1 MYVNKLF
8 EGSTGRTLLLFQ
20 ETKRVKGKNRTRTV
34 ERIGYLDELEKIYDD
49 PIAHFK
55 EEAKR
60 RSVRQKLTIEA
71 FLDEHHRFD
80 TPYMK
85 GNPESR
91 QVKALGLSLG
101 MLPLSQIYHE
111 LEIGYFWDNRRRY
124 TKAKYNH
131 NTIFQALVFG
141 RILFPGSKLSTW
153 RSRQRLLSNMDF
165 TDDDVYRSLPF
176 FASHKTALQ
185 KHLHQKVSKLYGR
198 DTSLLY
204 YDVTNYYWETD
215 NEDERRKRGV
225 SKEHRPEPIIQM
237 GLLMDSNDLPISY
250 GLFSGNTNDSLTLS
264 PMMGEVDETLKIQGV
279 IYIADGGVISGDN
292 RVEIL
297 VNKGGYIFSNP
308 ISKTDSDTKAYIL
321 NEKGYVHLKEGEA
334 SFKYKERVIPT
345 TVKVTNWATGKKK
358 SVTINERQIV
368 FWGEKYQERAR
379 RDRQTAI
386 EKALK
391 YGSSE
396 NRHGG
401 NKYFKNTVVNK
412 ADGQIIEEKSYIR
425 ELDEALLESDE
436 ELDGYYLI
444 CTNVIGTESDD
455 KPFSKPHR
463 FLPDNLF
470 QLNRPVTSLDIIDM
484 YRGLWRIEES
494 FRITKSFLK
503 TRPIFVRQEESI
515 EAHFLS
521 CFVSLL
527 ILRILELKTGR
538 SIELGKMIEDLR
550 NLQVVEETD
559 DVYLLIEPTNII
571 KAIGDAM
578 DLDLVKVRYT
588 AQELKKLVAKTRR

>member
-1 MYVNKLF
+1 MFRFVIHFFAGDFICTSTSAREAQHRANIYFFFRSQAELQKPN
-8 EGSTGRTLLLFQ
+8 GSL
-20 ETKRVKGKNRTRTV
+20 KGLAIWMNWRRSA
-34 ERIGYLDELEKIYDD
+34 ID

-279 IYIADGGVISGDN
+279 IYIADSGVISGDN

-297 VNKGGYIFSNP
+297 VNKGGYIFSNLY
-308 ISKTDSDTKAYIL
+308 ISKMMPLPRRIFWMR
-321 NEKGYVHLKEGEA
+321 GYVHLKEG
-334 SFKYKERVIPT
+334 SFI
-345 TVKVTNWATGKKK
+345 
-358 SVTINERQIV
+358 QI
-368 FWGEKYQERAR
+368 Q
-379 RDRQTAI
+379 
-386 EKALK
+386 KA
-391 YGSSE
+391 
-396 NRHGG
+396 
-401 NKYFKNTVVNK
+401 
-412 ADGQIIEEKSYIR
+412 AC
-425 ELDEALLESDE
+425 SD
-436 ELDGYYLI
+436 
-444 CTNVIGTESDD
+444 N
-455 KPFSKPHR
+455 P
-463 FLPDNLF
+463 
-470 QLNRPVTSLDIIDM
+470 
-484 YRGLWRIEES
+484 
-494 FRITKSFLK
+494 
-503 TRPIFVRQEESI
+503 
-515 EAHFLS
+515 
-521 CFVSLL
+521 
-527 ILRILELKTGR
+527 
-538 SIELGKMIEDLR
+538 
-550 NLQVVEETD
+550 
-559 DVYLLIEPTNII
+559 
-571 KAIGDAM
+571 
-578 DLDLVKVRYT
+578 
-588 AQELKKLVAKTRR
+588 

>member
-1 MYVNKLF
+1 
-8 EGSTGRTLLLFQ
+8 
-20 ETKRVKGKNRTRTV
+20 
-34 ERIGYLDELEKIYDD
+34 
-49 PIAHFK
+49 
-55 EEAKR
+55 
-60 RSVRQKLTIEA
+60 
-71 FLDEHHRFD
+71 
-80 TPYMK
+80 
-85 GNPESR
+85 
-91 QVKALGLSLG
+91 
-101 MLPLSQIYHE
+101 
-111 LEIGYFWDNRRRY
+111 
-124 TKAKYNH
+124 
-131 NTIFQALVFG
+131 
-141 RILFPGSKLSTW
+141 
-153 RSRQRLLSNMDF
+153 MDF
-165 TDDDVYRSLPF
+165 SDDDVYRSLSL
-176 FASHKTALQ
+176 FAAHKTALQ

-237 GLLMDSNDLPISY
+237 GLLMDSNELPISY

-264 PMMGEVDETLKIQGV
+264 PMMEEVDETLKIQGV
-279 IYIADGGVISGDN
+279 IYIADSGVISGDN

-308 ISKTDSDTKAYIL
+308 ISKTDSATKAYIL
-321 NEKGYVHLKEGEA
+321 DEKGYVHLKEGEA
-334 SFKYKERVIPT
+334 SFKYKERVIPA

-455 KPFSKPHR
+455 KPFGKSHR
-463 FLPDNLF
+463 FLKDNLF

-494 FRITKSFLK
+494 FRITKSYLK

>member
-91 QVKALGLSLG
+91 QVKVLGLSLG

-185 KHLHQKVSKLYGR
+185 KHLHQKVSKLYG
-198 DTSLLY
+198 D
-204 YDVTNYYWETD
+204 
-215 NEDERRKRGV
+215 
-225 SKEHRPEPIIQM
+225 
-237 GLLMDSNDLPISY
+237 
-250 GLFSGNTNDSLTLS
+250 
-264 PMMGEVDETLKIQGV
+264 
-279 IYIADGGVISGDN
+279 
-292 RVEIL
+292 
-297 VNKGGYIFSNP
+297 
-308 ISKTDSDTKAYIL
+308 
-321 NEKGYVHLKEGEA
+321 
-334 SFKYKERVIPT
+334 
-345 TVKVTNWATGKKK
+345 
-358 SVTINERQIV
+358 
-368 FWGEKYQERAR
+368 
-379 RDRQTAI
+379 
-386 EKALK
+386 
-391 YGSSE
+391 
-396 NRHGG
+396 
-401 NKYFKNTVVNK
+401 
-412 ADGQIIEEKSYIR
+412 
-425 ELDEALLESDE
+425 
-436 ELDGYYLI
+436 
-444 CTNVIGTESDD
+444 
-455 KPFSKPHR
+455 
-463 FLPDNLF
+463 
-470 QLNRPVTSLDIIDM
+470 
-484 YRGLWRIEES
+484 
-494 FRITKSFLK
+494 
-503 TRPIFVRQEESI
+503 
-515 EAHFLS
+515 
-521 CFVSLL
+521 
-527 ILRILELKTGR
+527 
-538 SIELGKMIEDLR
+538 
-550 NLQVVEETD
+550 
-559 DVYLLIEPTNII
+559 
-571 KAIGDAM
+571 
-578 DLDLVKVRYT
+578 
-588 AQELKKLVAKTRR
+588 